1 MLLLAPLPLTSG
13 IEFVSLQLSNLIDNM
28 TETASAMIEGWLKRS
43 TLPKMAVIIFQI
55 ICFIG
60 IISPSS
66 S

>member
-13 IEFVSLQLSNLIDNM
+13 IEFVSLYLNNLMNDM
-28 TETASAMIEGWLKRS
+28 LETASAMIEGWLTRS